1 MVYVVDIKEGI
12 VHFPAKLFFMPL
24 HPVGHK
30 RKCFA
35 LKSKKYKGIL

>member
-30 RKCFA
+30 AQMLCF
-35 LKSKKYKGIL
+35 KIKKR